1 MLQQRNKHAAWTVSP
16 GCHDE
21 DAIDLRSVSGMGH
34 GFVFSGR
41 ANGRNDSSKFIKLA
55 WKFQGDECACRYLM
69 NKIVAPV
76 KPLQVHRFAKQN
88 ENPKHLDYHRV
99 PKSRV
104 SPYCKYAEHV
114 AFGRYKPGTF
124 LPHLD
129 LTISWPA
136 HCHWSQEGCEPVIL
150 EVAWVARHQCP
161 KQKVWLDKCQY
172 IPWGLMWQSY
182 TWKIGKS
189 SITIEFPGI
198 SSLVG
203 SKSHMV
209 HCMAHV
215 GDKGKSH
222 LLRNNIPITSSA
234 ICREY
239 RSTGLPLEMIMRK
252 GPNQL
257 NLTWKQLKMD
267 LSDRWNHPNYIA
279 GFSEHRVFQKST
291 GQSQSYPLEWPCGRA
306 SFWDTPSFFFSG
318 ISHSYPVSAVSQAST
333 HLRPPPWLHSGQCSQ
348 RHGGDGIPGESQP
361 VEVSAKATFEMG
373 KAKGLGSISLLPL
386 KIRTLEV
393 CPQQTQQ
400 KINVVVTAIE
410 IMYSLQHPN
419 VQSKRA
425 FLASSHMPSSPLMPE
440 RPRHWWTF
448 CDRGA
453 FRLVCLENEALMW
466 KNPMANIQFLAK
478 GSLRPAHSWSSSWQV
493 VCIRSSWDTPA
504 HQRPRPS
511 LQKTEPGER
520 LFVAI

>member
-172 IPWGLMWQSY
+172 IPWSLMWQSY

-306 SFWDTPSFFFSG
+306 SFWDTPSFFFLGYISFISRIRRIPSIDPSEAPALASLWPMLPAARRRWHTGRIATCGSFSQSNVWNGKSQGFG
-318 ISHSYPVSAVSQAST
+318 INFTVAFENQNFGSLST
-333 HLRPPPWLHSGQCSQ
+333 TDSTKNQ
-348 RHGGDGIPGESQP
+348 RSRHCDWD
-361 VEVSAKATFEMG
+361 
-373 KAKGLGSISLLPL
+373 
-386 KIRTLEV
+386 
-393 CPQQTQQ
+393 
-400 KINVVVTAIE
+400 
-410 IMYSLQHPN
+410 N
-419 VQSKRA
+419 VQ
-425 FLASSHMPSSPLMPE
+425 LAAP
-440 RPRHWWTF
+440 
-448 CDRGA
+448 
-453 FRLVCLENEALMW
+453 
-466 KNPMANIQFLAK
+466 
-478 GSLRPAHSWSSSWQV
+478 
-493 VCIRSSWDTPA
+493 
-504 HQRPRPS
+504 
-511 LQKTEPGER
+511 
-520 LFVAI
+520 